1 MDKMSKEVEKL
12 YKEILFKIGYY
23 RNKNNLSA
31 RDTSLR
37 LGYSDSF
44 VNRIERQAVELK
56 VSTLLKFLELVEITP
71 LEFFYPNAENFK
83 QDKELLETIKSLSP
97 EDKAT
102 ILDLAKKL
110 KK

>member
-23 RNKNNLSA
+23 RNKNSLSA

-71 LEFFYPNAENFK
+71 LEFFK
-83 QDKELLETIKSLSP
+83 QDKELLETIKSLRH